1 MTRQMIGASLLVLL
15 VTSLIAT
22 TFGASVEAQEEAR
35 KFAAKPNDIKKQQ
48 QLQQQANVKQVK
60 QQQQQQQQQPSD
72 GGFKWGNLVGLIMQL
87 FIGGPHAGPHAA
99 SDKMDYITQLT
110 SGEFSW
116 SRVFSLGV
124 QMLLSLLGGDNSA
137 IDKMDG
143 ASPVESILTAVISYL
158 TGSNDPQEV
167 GVMAKQASELFGL
180 VVTLLDALRTSFSQR
195 SFEARSLG
203 SSDPLADAA
212 VAATTML
219 KSYIKT
225 YETEDDVCMQK
236 FLCEANSDCVYGT
249 GDTGYLFCQM
259 GTYGMS
265 YILERSTYT
274 PFEIYNDAGRRGRV
288 GENCQ
293 EIFNECN
300 F

>member
-48 QLQQQANVKQVK
+48 QLQQQANVKQ
-60 QQQQQQQQQPSD
+60 
-72 GGFKWGNLVGLIMQL
+72 
-87 FIGGPHAGPHAA
+87 
-99 SDKMDYITQLT
+99 